1 MKRLFGTSG
10 IRMKNLS
17 PKIAYKVGLAIAKKY
32 KSAVVGRDTRTTGKL
47 IETALI
53 AGILNGGGEITTIN
67 IVPTPVLG
75 FNARNYDVGVMIT
88 ASHNPPDYNGIKLF
102 NKNGLAFNRKEEEE
116 IEEIIFKNKFTE
128 VEWHNVGEI
137 WEDSRAV
144 KNYMDHILKNV
155 EITDKFNVVVDCANA
170 SACLVSPY
178 LFTDL
183 GCHVISIN
191 SHMDGRFI
199 GRLPEPN
206 EKNLKKT
213 MEMIKGLNT
222 CGDNYIGIAH
232 DGDADRMVAID
243 EKGRLAD
250 FDKLLAAFSKYIV
263 EKTGCKKIVTTVDAS
278 MIIDE
283 YLKELD
289 VEVIRTKVGDVAVAE
304 EMIKNSAIFGGEPSG
319 TWIHADVH
327 LTPDGILSGLRVLE
341 MLEFYGKRLC
351 DILDEIP
358 SYINLREKI
367 PCIDEHKDKVMK
379 YIIENGEKVF
389 KTLPETVDGARFNL
403 EEGWILIRPS
413 GTEPYIRI
421 RVEAKNN
428 YQAKNI
434 LENGIKLVK
443 EALNYVN

>member
-1 MKRLFGTSG
+1 MGRLFGTSG

-32 KSAVVGRDTRTTGKL
+32 KNVVVGRDTRTTGKL
-47 IETALI
+47 IETALT
-53 AGILNGGGEITTIN
+53 AGVLNGGGEVTTIN

-88 ASHNPPDYNGIKLF
+88 ASHNPPEYNGIKLF
-102 NKNGLAFNRKEEEE
+102 NKNGLAFNKKEEEE
-116 IEEIIFKNKFTE
+116 IEEIIFKGEFVE
-128 VEWHNVGEI
+128 VGWDKVGDI
-137 WEDSRAV
+137 WEDSRAIR
-144 KNYMDHILKNV
+144 NYMEYIINNI
-155 EITDKFNVVVDCANA
+155 EINKGFNVVVDCANA

-183 GCHVISIN
+183 GCHVISVN

-199 GRLPEPN
+199 GRLPEPD

-213 MEMIKGLNT
+213 MDIIRGLNMN
-222 CGDNYIGIAH
+222 GDNYIGIAH

-250 FDKLLAAFSKYIV
+250 FDKLLAAFSRYIV
-263 EKTGCKKIVTTVDAS
+263 EKTGNKKIVTTVDAS

-283 YLKELD
+283 YLKDLD
-289 VEVIRTKVGDVAVAE
+289 VEIIRTRVGDVAVAE

-341 MLEFYGKRLC
+341 MLEFYNKKLYE
-351 DILDEIP
+351 ILDEIP
-358 SYINLREKI
+358 SYVNLREKI
-367 PCIDEHKDKVMK
+367 YCEDDKKEKVMS
-379 YIIENGEKVF
+379 YVIENGENLF
-389 KTLPETVDGARFNL
+389 KTIPETVDGARFNL
-403 EEGWILIRPS
+403 DNGWVLIRPS
-413 GTEPYIRI
+413 GTEPYIRV

-428 YQAKNI
+428 KYAKEL
-434 LENGIKLVK
+434 LEKGIKLVK
-443 EALNYVN
+443 DALSVL